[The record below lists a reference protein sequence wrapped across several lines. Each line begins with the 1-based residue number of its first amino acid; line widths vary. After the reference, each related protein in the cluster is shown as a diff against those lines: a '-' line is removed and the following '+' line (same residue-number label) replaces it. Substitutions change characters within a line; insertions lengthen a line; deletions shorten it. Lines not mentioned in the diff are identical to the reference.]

1 MKNKKFLLS
10 FVAVSMAAA
19 SLSVFAIVNSKKAEI
34 FNSMKQ
40 AVADHEF
47 DVDMTTIQSTGDE
60 GVYQAVAVG
69 SGENTVNTKFVGIT
83 PTETGFS
90 VAANS
95 TAYITNI
102 DSIRGIASF
111 KACYSGTAKIICYG
125 SSNVLTIEDIFS
137 GKYQDLAYAD
147 GGSYEEGY
155 QYSLKPSQNA
165 NSFANCH
172 YVLAFI
178 INQSNDPI
186 NFSKV
191 LFEAV
196 CAAEPETQEIGTY
209 SDFTDAE
216 KAKFV
221 TYEVPNDFPFP
232 GSGSYTLDFGA
243 GQFQVAMN
251 CLLNNSNYDALMNSI
266 QASGYNVNTPAI
278 GPVDNPDDKFMGV
291 GIQRK
296 RGDIVDTLLLTI
308 AYPVNGY
315 YYTQVAYSNQMEEM
329 GGATEWPTD
338 EINNRFPG
346 MANYFVPLQLS
357 DATYSIMM
365 SEESGGKKQIYMY
378 ISVSD
383 FAAAT
388 AELETYL
395 AGLDSATYT
404 VDGYEISHVDGLHKM
419 SINSVESSK
428 MFAVQ
433 LSETI
438 IYNSFPFDQLSSY
451 ISSSY
456 SPFPKESSLDEVS
469 GKYKVEYSKVIANEF
484 DSTDL
489 ESLVSILEAKGFYHL
504 GNATSGVIKARING
518 DMEYYGTLKYNK
530 ISSTSYYFESSYYN
544 VESGDESL
552 VGSYQRTGDY
562 EAYTLFEKALNYDG
576 KFDIVMD
583 GNLFVITLVDGTYS
597 DFEAMYA
604 AINQDEVAYKEMFAS
619 RHSFSFAVATEYSSS
634 GDESYE
640 NFDLFFT
647 ETSRGLDI
655 EIISENHRTGSPTFN
670 HEIIGTYADQT
681 NALSEIETG
690 AYGSP
695 LAVPE
700 GNNYIIGPTN
710 SIEYYA
716 TAEETRNIANSY
728 AETLFNYGYHYEP
741 ASRIFISPNNE
752 HPNVRIYDDHCP
764 GRLTIEFTTMSS
776 SNPLVNY
783 NDLSSDAKT
792 FLAHFPSINVEGG
805 KYFANI
811 SDDELT
817 LYFNT
822 DSVIPLAYIQE
833 LSENGFVPDYKGEN
847 VISSYATLVKI
858 DDNYNFY
865 KVNYSS
871 STPYV
876 LGYEYGFGRLV
887 FTYEAEKF
895 KPVDSTYFNDKFY
908 NYVVLPQSGRIAIEE
923 QKESLEKYNSFLIAD
938 GNETYVAYLISLG
951 YVKQG
956 NENRYVKTETIDEV
970 EYYTSVSVETRS
982 LYSRYR
988 FEFGINGGSGK
999 D

>member
-10 FVAVSMAAA
+10 FIAVSMAAA

-111 KACYSGTAKIICYG
+111 KACYSGDAKIICYG
-125 SSNVLTIEDIFS
+125 SSNVLTIENIFS

-209 SDFTDAE
+209 SDFTAAE

-251 CLLNNSNYDALMNSI
+251 CLLNNSNYGALMNSI

-308 AYPVNGY
+308 SYPVNGY
-315 YYTQVAYSNQMEEM
+315 FYTQVAYSNQMDEI

-338 EINNRFPG
+338 EINAKFPG
-346 MANYFVPLQLS
+346 MASYFVPLQLS
-357 DATYSIMM
+357 DAKYSIMM
-365 SEESGGKKQIYMY
+365 AEESGGKRDIYMY
-378 ISVSD
+378 ITVSD

-388 AELETYL
+388 LEVNAYL

-404 VDGYEISHVDGLHKM
+404 VNGYEVNHFDGRHKM
-419 SINSVESSK
+419 TIHGEESSN

-433 LSETI
+433 LTELV
-438 IYNSFPFDQLSSY
+438 IYDSFPFDQLLPYASVEL
-451 ISSSY
+451 
-456 SPFPKESSLDEVS
+456 FPKESSMDAIP
-469 GKYKVEYSKVIANEF
+469 GKYSINSSDVTAIEF
-484 DSTDL
+484 DVSDL
-489 ESLVSILEAKGFYHL
+489 ESLIGNLEAKGFYHL
-504 GNATSGVIKARING
+504 GNSTNGMIKAKING
-518 DMEYYGTLKYNK
+518 DMEYYGVLQYHK
-530 ISSTSYYFESSYYN
+530 ISSSSYLFRTDYYN
-544 VESGDESL
+544 CDNDNDSL
-552 VGSYQRTGDY
+552 VGAYQRTSDY
-562 EAYTLFEKALNYDG
+562 EAYTLFAEVLDYSGDFK
-576 KFDIVMD
+576 IVSD
-583 GNLFVITLVDGTYS
+583 GNLFVISLVDGTYS
-597 DFEAMYA
+597 DYEAMYA
-604 AINQDEVAYKEMFAS
+604 AINQDKVAYKENFAS
-619 RHSFSFAVATEYSSS
+619 RHSFSFAVETEYSSE
-634 GDESYE
+634 GNEEYE

-647 ETSRGLDI
+647 ETTSGLDI
-655 EIISENHRTGSPTFN
+655 EIVAQHHHTGSPTFD
-670 HEIIGTYADQT
+670 HEIIGTYANQT
-681 NALSEIETG
+681 NALSEIATG

-695 LAVPE
+695 LAVPA
-700 GNNYIIGPTN
+700 GNNYLIGPTN
-710 SIEYYA
+710 SIEYVA

-728 AETLFNYGYHYEP
+728 AETLLNNGYHYEIGP
-741 ASRIFISPNNE
+741 NMFVSPNEN
-752 HPNVRIYDDHCP
+752 HPNVRMFDNRYP
-764 GRLTIEFTTMSS
+764 GKLTIEFTKDSYSS
-776 SNPLVNY
+776 PLVNY
-783 NDLSSDAKT
+783 SDLSSETKT

-805 KYFANI
+805 KYAALAN
-811 SDDELT
+811 DNELT
-817 LYFNT
+817 LYFDTTN
-822 DSVIPLAYIQE
+822 VIPFAYLLD
-833 LSENGFVPDYKGEN
+833 LSDDGFVSDYSGDK
-847 VISSYATLVKI
+847 VLSPYATLVKI
-858 DDNYNFY
+858 DNDYNFY
-865 KVNYSS
+865 KV
-871 STPYV
+871 
-876 LGYEYGFGRLV
+876 EYIFNTSLVFDYKFGVQKLV
-887 FTYEAEKF
+887 FTYEAAKF
-895 KPVDSTYFNDKFY
+895 KPADSTYFDDSFY
-908 NYVVLPQSGRIAIEE
+908 DYVVLPQNGYIA
-923 QKESLEKYNSFLIAD
+923 LYNLKDPSSKSNSYLLLGDKSEFV
-938 GNETYVAYLISLG
+938 TYLVSLG
-951 YVKQG
+951 FVSQGGGYRMVKI
-956 NENRYVKTETIDEV
+956 ETIDEV
-970 EYYTSVSVETRS
+970 EYYTTVDFTSRS
-982 LYSRYR
+982 LYTECH
-988 FEFGINGGSGK
+988 FQHGINGGGGK